1 MRTQQQHVE
10 NYDFGLLRDRQKRL
24 TGETGTISV
33 ALAQNIAS
41 KKAPSLFVETS
52 DKKLLEL
59 KAIDE
64 RRLINR
70 EGKTPYLTRR
80 QNKLV
85 FALAMFLSQ
94 SKEEPEIKEYVKKV
108 NEGKQPNTR
117 ITLPIS
123 ITELTKTVS
132 TDKKARARQKA
143 VVLEDLKALSEIKQ
157 VQTFGNY
164 NLDEDK
170 EEGKVRFV
178 ASLINL
184 TEQVED
190 LSREKELD
198 VDFVFVQ
205 FGSIFFY
212 QLYNR
217 YAIVKPKLFDVWG
230 KAGSGTDTELFD
242 MLLSDLLAKYSG
254 HRIAGIQAVA
264 SVKRSKYK
272 TDEAYF
278 KARNK
283 VLQGALTYSELVST
297 IQERVTTGYG
307 DSREQRRRFYS
318 DLDKAVQALTEYGL
332 LTGAKVSKTGRGD
345 RVDFVFNFDYDKQDE
360 EAVLFPR
367 DSSLNASD
375 NVDEQPQPEEDTD
388 KGGGTDELFPFLPGS
403 SEE

>member
-1 MRTQQQHVE
+1 MRTVQHKTE

-24 TGETGTISV
+24 TGETGTISI
-33 ALAQNIAS
+33 ALATNIAS

-70 EGKTPYLTRR
+70 EGKTTYLTRR

-94 SKEEPEIKEYVKKV
+94 SKDEPEIKEYVKKV
-108 NEGKQPNTR
+108 NEGKQPNSR

-123 ITELTKTVS
+123 ITELTRTVS
-132 TDKKARARQKA
+132 TDKNARARQKA
-143 VVLEDLKALSEIKQ
+143 TVLEDLKALSEIKQ
-157 VQTFGNY
+157 VQTFGDY
-164 NLDEDK
+164 NLEEDK
-170 EEGKVRFV
+170 AEGKVRFV

-190 LSREKELD
+190 LSQEKELD
-198 VDFVFVQ
+198 ADFVFIQ

-217 YAIVKPKLFDVWG
+217 YAVVKPKLFDVWG

-242 MLLSDLLAKYSG
+242 MLLADLLAKYSG
-254 HRIAGIQAVA
+254 HRIAGLKAL
-264 SVKRSKYK
+264 STVKRSQYK
-272 TDEAYF
+272 TDEAYY

-283 VLQGALTYSELVST
+283 VLRGALTYSELVT
-297 IQERVTTGYG
+297 TLQERVTTGYG
-307 DSREQRRRFYS
+307 DSREQRRRFYR
-318 DLDKAVQALTEYGL
+318 DLDNAVKALTDYGL
-332 LTGAKVSKTGRGD
+332 LTGAKVQKTGKGD
-345 RVDFVFNFDYDKQDE
+345 RVDFFFNFDYDKQDE
-360 EAVLFPR
+360 ETLLNLQPSLS
-367 DSSLNASD
+367 DSD
-375 NVDEQPQPEEDTD
+375 TVDEQFQPEEDED
-388 KGGGTDELFPFLPGS
+388 APSELFPLLPGGS
-403 SEE
+403 PGT